1 MASTLQEKAQRI
13 AAWIEQG
20 DEAAINHISQLLL
33 YDGDADLRA
42 AAAEALGRIKMDS
55 TTRTP
60 AIQSLSK
67 ALVDESGKVRLRAVG
82 SLGRIGSDTA
92 ATSLSLVLQDRET
105 SSLMLAAELHGES
118 AHLAAATGKPLDK
131 LRNEAW
137 DIQFAAAESLGR
149 IGGPSALPVLAG
161 WSERILLSDVR
172 VMSGEEK
179 IEIVRAI
186 MTNVFK
192 MMEAGHIHE
201 MGQRIRQTV
210 HVLAHDESEP
220 GSGDFGWMTLH
231 CQNPVY
237 SLFKEEMSRRKIEYM
252 SSLDNR
258 DTLFSQGEGDTKAEE
273 AKSNLKDT
281 LFNPISP
288 ENGTNGAPLRVET
301 TPEQIRSQKAD
312 MLKPLNDKDAL
323 LLSRHVSS
331 GATAPPASAK
341 KSPGMSEDERKKK
354 FAEYV
359 KTLGTGDSLFVPT
372 DMKPD
377 SMTGGDDDAS
387 AFGDEAEPTADQKAA
402 AYAASLGPTDTLWR
416 PAPNLAAPEAPTPTQ
431 VASPTDSA
439 GDDDLFGDDEPQ
451 STPVPPPPQPQV
463 VVPPRPQV
471 VRVESPP
478 PVKVPPRPEFA
489 AATPAAPSTTPR
501 KPNIFRRMWTG
512 IIEFLRP

>member
-20 DEAAINHISQLLL
+20 DDAAINHISQLLL
-33 YDGDADLRA
+33 YDGDAELRA
-42 AAAEALGRIKMDS
+42 AAAEALGRIKMNS

-60 AIQSLSK
+60 AIQALSK
-67 ALVDESGKVRLRAVG
+67 ALVDENGKVRLRAVG
-82 SLGRIGSDTA
+82 SLGRIGGDTA

-105 SSLMLAAELHGES
+105 SSLMLAAELAGES

-149 IGGPSALPVLAG
+149 IGGPTALPVLAG

-179 IEIVRAI
+179 IEIVRSI

-201 MGQRIRQTV
+201 MGQLIRQTV
-210 HVLAHDESEP
+210 HVLAHDETEP
-220 GSGDFGWMTLH
+220 GSGDYGWMTLH

-252 SSLDNR
+252 ASLDNR
-258 DTLFSQGEGDTKAEE
+258 DTLFNHGESDTKAEE

-281 LFNPISP
+281 LFNPINP
-288 ENGTNGAPLRVET
+288 EDGTNGAPLRVET

-331 GATAPPASAK
+331 GSTAPPAAK
-341 KSPGMSEDERKKK
+341 KSQGMSEDERKQKL
-354 FAEYV
+354 AEYV
-359 KTLGTGDSLFVPT
+359 KTLGNQDSLFVPA
-372 DMKPD
+372 DMKPA
-377 SMTGGDDDAS
+377 SMTGGEDDAN
-387 AFGDEAEPTADQKAA
+387 AFGDEAEPSAEQKAA
-402 AYAASLGPTDTLWR
+402 DYAASLGPTDTLWR
-416 PAPNLAAPEAPTPTQ
+416 PAPSAASLAAPELTPTAAP
-431 VASPTDSA
+431 VPSA
-439 GDDDLFGDDEPQ
+439 GDDDLFGDDEPTA
-451 STPVPPPPQPQV
+451 SPSPTPSQPQV

-471 VRVESPP
+471 VRVETPP
-478 PVKVPPRPEFA
+478 PVKVPPRPEL
-489 AATPAAPSTTPR
+489 APTGTSAPTSAPR
-501 KPNIFRRMWTG
+501 KPNIFRRMWNG